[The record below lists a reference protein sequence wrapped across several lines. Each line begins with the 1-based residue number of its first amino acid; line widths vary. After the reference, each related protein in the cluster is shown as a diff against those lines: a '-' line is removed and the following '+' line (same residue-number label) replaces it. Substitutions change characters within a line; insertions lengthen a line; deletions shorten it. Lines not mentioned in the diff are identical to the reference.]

1 MNQNMPRLA
10 EVSCSRLKFDPGD
23 RLLVRTTFR
32 LDATQEKNLRAQI
45 CKWAGCEVAIYI
57 YCVLDMDIQVGKK
70 MSEQLRVQE

>member
-23 RLLVRTTFR
+23 KLLVRTTFR

-70 MSEQLRVQE
+70 MSEQLSIPR

>member
-1 MNQNMPRLA
+1 MNQNMTRLA

>member
-57 YCVLDMDIQVGKK
+57 YCVLDMDIQVERKYLDK
-70 MSEQLRVQE
+70 MEISR